1 MIRSLLAFSVV
12 LAASGAA
19 QAADKMIFAVPAVPP
34 VYGGVV
40 AYVAKEVGIFKKYD
54 LDVEVKAMDSGA
66 AAASAVN
73 AGSVDF
79 SMSPTQFVAT
89 MASNAGAPV
98 KAIWGM
104 EKSDWLIAS
113 MDPAKT
119 SCESMKGQG
128 VGVDSP
134 RGARWIQLNLFLVN
148 KCKLATDK
156 DVPTVPLSSNV
167 GTAMASG
174 QIVFGVLHIDDVPV
188 IARQS
193 GKKVNIIANM
203 EEVAPGQH
211 YLVGTVRNDNLAKK
225 RDAFVRLVAAL
236 RDSVAYMRNPANEDR
251 VATIAGVTKR
261 EKPDALAALR
271 EYNKMEFWPNGHAGL
286 GKAPVEKA
294 IANQVNVG
302 KATEGKSGI
311 KPDKTPVTYDKFVD
325 LTVWRDA
332 EKVKK

>member
-1 MIRSLLAFSVV
+1 L
-12 LAASGAA
+12 GAA
-19 QAADKMIFAVPAVPP
+19 IAGPQHASAADKMIFAVPAVPP

-40 AYVAKEVGIFKKYD
+40 AYVAKETGIFAKYD
-54 LDVEVKAMDSGA
+54 IDADVRAMDSGA

-79 SMSPTQFVAT
+79 SMSPTPFVAT
-89 MASNAGAPV
+89 MISNAGAPV
-98 KAIWGM
+98 IGIWGM
-104 EKSDWLIAS
+104 ERGDWLIAS
-113 MDPAKT
+113 MDGSKT

-134 RGARWIQLNLFLVN
+134 RGARWIQLNIFLIN
-148 KCKLATDK
+148 KCKLETDK

-174 QIVFGVLHIDDVPV
+174 QINFGVLHIDDVPV
-188 IARQS
+188 IARSS
-193 GKKVNIIANM
+193 GKKVHIVAVI
-203 EEVAPGQH
+203 EDVAPGQH
-211 YLVGTVRNDNLAKK
+211 YLIGTVRKDNLAKK
-225 RDAFVRLVAAL
+225 RDAFVRLVASL

-271 EYNKMEFWPNGHAGL
+271 EYNKMEFWPNNRSGL
-286 GKAPVEKA
+286 AKEPIERA
-294 IANQVNVG
+294 IRAQVAAG

-311 KPDKTPVTYDKFVD
+311 KPDKTAVAYDQFVD
-325 LTVWRDA
+325 LTIWRDA
-332 EKVKK
+332 EKLKK